1 MKKKV
6 SKKGRGRG
14 RFSGRDKREES
25 KVAYGGNDMAISYLN
40 KPKVEKSKI
49 NGNTDASN
57 KLTIINTNISADPTT
72 NAQIKHPRELGEELV
87 TEKTAA
93 VLHDSIS
100 STIPEVSDSSENNA
114 VEEMKEPIKN
124 IMKNGSQSKEEIS
137 SDLQKDEKPI
147 IEPANLGIDG
157 SYPSLNNI
165 ETNNNNSSLHEE
177 QHQVV
182 KTETNEMNFQR
193 IDGRELEVTQIESKQ
208 DEIMF
213 DHNQNLGN
221 SKGIAKVDGN
231 VNMKEEN
238 KLQQQQPLQ
247 HLTNLPQ
254 YYIDLWHGST
264 NAWVDMYT
272 EGVRNSAKVTEYWLD
287 SFYKLGFRQKSNN
300 QNDSV
305 KIDEL

>member
-1 MKKKV
+1 MKKKA
-6 SKKGRGRG
+6 SKKGRGGG
-14 RFSGRDKREES
+14 RSSGRDKREES
-25 KVAYGGNDMAISYLN
+25 KVAYGDKYMAISYLN
-40 KPKVEKSKI
+40 RAKVEKSKI

-57 KLTIINTNISADPTT
+57 KLTSINNNISADPTS
-72 NAQIKHPRELGEELV
+72 NAQIKPSRELGEGLV
-87 TEKTAA
+87 TEKTAV

-114 VEEMKEPIKN
+114 MEEMKDSIKN
-124 IMKNGSQSKEEIS
+124 IMMIEPQSKEEMS
-137 SDLQKDEKPI
+137 SDLQKEEKPI
-147 IEPANLGIDG
+147 IEQANLGVDG
-157 SYPSLNNI
+157 NYPSLNN
-165 ETNNNNSSLHEE
+165 TDTSNNNPSLQDE

-193 IDGRELEVTQIESKQ
+193 IDGSELEVTQIESRQ
-208 DEIMF
+208 NEIIL
-213 DHNQNLGN
+213 DHNQNLEN
-221 SKGIAKVDGN
+221 NKGIAKVDGN
-231 VNMKEEN
+231 VNKMEEN

-254 YYIDLWHGST
+254 YYIDLWNGST

-272 EGVRNSAKVTEYWLD
+272 EGLRNAAKVSEYWVD

-305 KIDEL
+305 KIE

>member
-6 SKKGRGRG
+6 SKKGRGGG
-14 RFSGRDKREES
+14 RSSGRDKREES
-25 KVAYGGNDMAISYLN
+25 KVAYGDKDMAISYLN
-40 KPKVEKSKI
+40 RAKVEKSKI

-57 KLTIINTNISADPTT
+57 KLTSINNNISADPTS
-72 NAQIKHPRELGEELV
+72 NAQIKPSRELGEGLV
-87 TEKTAA
+87 TEKTAV

-100 STIPEVSDSSENNA
+100 STIPEVSDSSETIA
-114 VEEMKEPIKN
+114 MEEMKDSIKN
-124 IMKNGSQSKEEIS
+124 IMMIEPQSKEEMS
-137 SDLQKDEKPI
+137 SDLQKEEKPI
-147 IEPANLGIDG
+147 IEQANLGVDG
-157 SYPSLNNI
+157 NYPSLNN
-165 ETNNNNSSLHEE
+165 TDTSNNNPSLQDE

-193 IDGRELEVTQIESKQ
+193 IDGSELEVTQIESRQ
-208 DEIMF
+208 NEIIL
-213 DHNQNLGN
+213 DHNQNLEN
-221 SKGIAKVDGN
+221 NKGIAKVDGN
-231 VNMKEEN
+231 VNKMEEN

-254 YYIDLWHGST
+254 YYIDLWNGST

-272 EGVRNSAKVTEYWLD
+272 EGLRNAAKVSEYWLD

-305 KIDEL
+305 KIE

>member
-6 SKKGRGRG
+6 SKKRRGRG
-14 RFSGRDKREES
+14 RSSGRDKREES
-25 KVAYGGNDMAISYLN
+25 KLAYGGKDTAISYLN
-40 KPKVEKSKI
+40 RAKVEKSKI

-57 KLTIINTNISADPTT
+57 KLTSINTNISADPTS
-72 NAQIKHPRELGEELV
+72 NAQIKPSRELGEGLV

-114 VEEMKEPIKN
+114 LEEMKESIKN
-124 IMKNGSQSKEEIS
+124 IMMNESQSKEEIS
-137 SDLQKDEKPI
+137 SDLQKEEKPI
-147 IEPANLGIDG
+147 IEPANLGVDV
-157 SYPSLNNI
+157 SYPSLSNINTSNNI
-165 ETNNNNSSLHEE
+165 SSLQHE

-193 IDGRELEVTQIESKQ
+193 IDGRELEVTQIESRQ
-208 DEIMF
+208 DEIML
-213 DHNQNLGN
+213 HLNQNLEN

-231 VNMKEEN
+231 VNKKEEN

-272 EGVRNSAKVTEYWLD
+272 EGVRNAAKVTEYWLD
-287 SFYKLGFRQKSNN
+287 SFYKLGFTQKSNN
-300 QNDSV
+300 QSDSV
-305 KIDEL
+305 KIE

>member
-6 SKKGRGRG
+6 SKNGRGGG
-14 RFSGRDKREES
+14 RSSGRDKREES
-25 KVAYGGNDMAISYLN
+25 KLAYGGKDMAISYLN
-40 KPKVEKSKI
+40 RAKVEKSKI

-57 KLTIINTNISADPTT
+57 KLTSINTNISADPTS
-72 NAQIKHPRELGEELV
+72 NAQIKPSRELGEGLV

-114 VEEMKEPIKN
+114 LEEMKESIKN
-124 IMKNGSQSKEEIS
+124 IMMNESQSKEEIS
-137 SDLQKDEKPI
+137 SDLQKEEKPI
-147 IEPANLGIDG
+147 IEPANLGVDG
-157 SYPSLNNI
+157 SYPSLSNIDTSNNI
-165 ETNNNNSSLHEE
+165 SSLQHE

-193 IDGRELEVTQIESKQ
+193 IDGRELEVTQIESRQ
-208 DEIMF
+208 DEIML
-213 DHNQNLGN
+213 DLNQNLEN
-221 SKGIAKVDGN
+221 SKGIARVDGN
-231 VNMKEEN
+231 VNKKEEN

-272 EGVRNSAKVTEYWLD
+272 EGVRNAAKVTEYWLD
-287 SFYKLGFRQKSNN
+287 SFYKLGFTQKSNN

-305 KIDEL
+305 KIE

>member
-6 SKKGRGRG
+6 SKKGRGGARS
-14 RFSGRDKREES
+14 SGRDKREES
-25 KVAYGGNDMAISYLN
+25 EVAYGDKDMAISYLN
-40 KPKVEKSKI
+40 RAKVEKSKI

-57 KLTIINTNISADPTT
+57 KLTSINNNISADPTS
-72 NAQIKHPRELGEELV
+72 NAQIKPSRELGEGLI

-93 VLHDSIS
+93 VLHEPIS
-100 STIPEVSDSSENNA
+100 SPIPEVSDSSENNA
-114 VEEMKEPIKN
+114 MEEVKDSIKN
-124 IMKNGSQSKEEIS
+124 IMMNESQSKEEMS
-137 SDLQKDEKPI
+137 SDLQKEEKLI
-147 IEPANLGIDG
+147 IEQANLGVDG

-165 ETNNNNSSLHEE
+165 DTSNNNPSLQDE

-193 IDGRELEVTQIESKQ
+193 IDVSELEVTQIESRQ
-208 DEIMF
+208 NEIIL
-213 DHNQNLGN
+213 DHNQNLEN
-221 SKGIAKVDGN
+221 NNGIAKVDGN
-231 VNMKEEN
+231 VNKMDEN
-238 KLQQQQPLQ
+238 KLQHQQPLQ

-254 YYIDLWHGST
+254 YYVDLWHGST

-272 EGVRNSAKVTEYWLD
+272 EGLKNAAKVSEYWLD

-305 KIDEL
+305 KIE

>member
-6 SKKGRGRG
+6 SKKGRGG
-14 RFSGRDKREES
+14 RRSSGRDKREES

-40 KPKVEKSKI
+40 KAKVEKSKI
-49 NGNTDASN
+49 NGNTASN
-57 KLTIINTNISADPTT
+57 KPTSTINTNISADPTT
-72 NAQIKHPRELGEELV
+72 NAQIKHPRELDEGLV

-124 IMKNGSQSKEEIS
+124 IMENESQSKEEIS
-137 SDLQKDEKPI
+137 SDLQKEEKPV
-147 IEPANLGIDG
+147 IEPANLGVDG

-165 ETNNNNSSLHEE
+165 DTSNNNSSLQDE

-182 KTETNEMNFQR
+182 KKETNEMNFQR
-193 IDGRELEVTQIESKQ
+193 IDGRELEVTQIESRQ
-208 DEIMF
+208 DEIML
-213 DHNQNLGN
+213 DNNQYLENN
-221 SKGIAKVDGN
+221 KGIAKVDGN
-231 VNMKEEN
+231 VNKKEEN
-238 KLQQQQPLQ
+238 RLQQQQPLQ

-254 YYIDLWHGST
+254 YYIDLWNGST
-264 NAWVDMYT
+264 NAWVNMYT
-272 EGVRNSAKVTEYWLD
+272 EGLRNAAKVSEYWLD

-305 KIDEL
+305 KIE

>member
-6 SKKGRGRG
+6 SKKGRGGG
-14 RFSGRDKREES
+14 RSSGRDKREES
-25 KVAYGGNDMAISYLN
+25 KVAYGDKYMAISYLN
-40 KPKVEKSKI
+40 RAKVEKSKI

-57 KLTIINTNISADPTT
+57 KLTSINNNISADPTS
-72 NAQIKHPRELGEELV
+72 NAQIKPSRELGEGLV
-87 TEKTAA
+87 TEKTAV

-100 STIPEVSDSSENNA
+100 STIPEVSDSSETNA
-114 VEEMKEPIKN
+114 MEEMKDSIKN
-124 IMKNGSQSKEEIS
+124 IMMIEPQSKEEMS
-137 SDLQKDEKPI
+137 SDLQKEEKPI
-147 IEPANLGIDG
+147 IEQANLGVDG
-157 SYPSLNNI
+157 NYPSLNN
-165 ETNNNNSSLHEE
+165 TDTSNNNPSLQDE

-193 IDGRELEVTQIESKQ
+193 IDGSELEVTQIESRQ
-208 DEIMF
+208 NEIIL
-213 DHNQNLGN
+213 DHNQNLEN
-221 SKGIAKVDGN
+221 NKGIAKVDGN
-231 VNMKEEN
+231 VNKMEEN

-254 YYIDLWHGST
+254 YYIDLWNGST

-272 EGVRNSAKVTEYWLD
+272 EGLRNAAKVSEYWVD

-305 KIDEL
+305 KIE

>member
-6 SKKGRGRG
+6 SKKGRGGG
-14 RFSGRDKREES
+14 RSSGRDKREES
-25 KVAYGGNDMAISYLN
+25 KIAYGAKDMAISYLN
-40 KPKVEKSKI
+40 RAKVEKSKI

-57 KLTIINTNISADPTT
+57 KLTSINTNNSADPTS
-72 NAQIKHPRELGEELV
+72 NAQIKPSRELGEGLV

-114 VEEMKEPIKN
+114 LEEMKESIKN
-124 IMKNGSQSKEEIS
+124 IMMNESQSKEEIS
-137 SDLQKDEKPI
+137 SDLHKEEKPI
-147 IEPANLGIDG
+147 IEPANLGVDG
-157 SYPSLNNI
+157 SYPSLSNINTSNNI
-165 ETNNNNSSLHEE
+165 SSLQHE

-193 IDGRELEVTQIESKQ
+193 IDGRELEVTQIESRQ
-208 DEIMF
+208 DEIKL
-213 DHNQNLGN
+213 DLNQNLEN

-231 VNMKEEN
+231 VNKKEEN

-272 EGVRNSAKVTEYWLD
+272 EGVRNAAKVTEYWLD
-287 SFYKLGFRQKSNN
+287 SFYKLGFTQKSNN

-305 KIDEL
+305 KIE

>member
-6 SKKGRGRG
+6 SKKGRGG
-14 RFSGRDKREES
+14 RRSSGRDKREES
-25 KVAYGGNDMAISYLN
+25 KVEYGGNDMAISYLN
-40 KPKVEKSKI
+40 KAKVEKSKI
-49 NGNTDASN
+49 NGNTDASD
-57 KLTIINTNISADPTT
+57 KLNIINTDISADPTT
-72 NAQIKHPRELGEELV
+72 NAQIKHPRELHEGLV
-87 TEKTAA
+87 TETAA

-124 IMKNGSQSKEEIS
+124 IMKNESQSKEEIS
-137 SDLQKDEKPI
+137 SDLQKEEKTT
-147 IEPANLGIDG
+147 IEPANLGVDG

-165 ETNNNNSSLHEE
+165 DTSNNNSSLQDE

-193 IDGRELEVTQIESKQ
+193 IDGSELEVTQIESRQ
-208 DEIMF
+208 NEIIL
-213 DHNQNLGN
+213 DHNQNLEN
-221 SKGIAKVDGN
+221 NKGIAKVDGN
-231 VNMKEEN
+231 VNKMEEN

-254 YYIDLWHGST
+254 YYIDLWNGST

-272 EGVRNSAKVTEYWLD
+272 EGLRNAAKVSEYWLD

-305 KIDEL
+305 KIE

>member
-6 SKKGRGRG
+6 SKKGRGG
-14 RFSGRDKREES
+14 RRSSGRDKREES
-25 KVAYGGNDMAISYLN
+25 KLAYGGKDMAISYLN
-40 KPKVEKSKI
+40 RSKI

-57 KLTIINTNISADPTT
+57 KPTIIDTNISAEPTT
-72 NAQIKHPRELGEELV
+72 NAQIKHSRELDEGLV

-124 IMKNGSQSKEEIS
+124 IMMIEPQSKEEMS
-137 SDLQKDEKPI
+137 SDLQKEEKPI
-147 IEPANLGIDG
+147 IEPANLGVDV
-157 SYPSLNNI
+157 SYPSLSNINNSNNI
-165 ETNNNNSSLHEE
+165 SSLQHE

-182 KTETNEMNFQR
+182 KTETNETNFQR
-193 IDGRELEVTQIESKQ
+193 IDGRELEVTQIDSRQ
-208 DEIMF
+208 DELML
-213 DHNQNLGN
+213 DHNQNLEN
-221 SKGIAKVDGN
+221 NKGIAKVDGN
-231 VNMKEEN
+231 VNKKEEN

-272 EGVRNSAKVTEYWLD
+272 EGVRNAAKVTEYWLD

-305 KIDEL
+305 KIE

>member
-6 SKKGRGRG
+6 SKKGRGGVRS
-14 RFSGRDKREES
+14 SGRDKREES
-25 KVAYGGNDMAISYLN
+25 EVAYGDKDMAISYLN
-40 KPKVEKSKI
+40 RAKVEKSKI

-57 KLTIINTNISADPTT
+57 KLTSINNNISADPTS
-72 NAQIKHPRELGEELV
+72 NAQIKPSRELGEGLI

-93 VLHDSIS
+93 VLHEPIS
-100 STIPEVSDSSENNA
+100 SPIPEVSDSSENNA
-114 VEEMKEPIKN
+114 MEEVKDSIKN
-124 IMKNGSQSKEEIS
+124 IMMNESQSKEEMS
-137 SDLQKDEKPI
+137 SDLQKEEKPI
-147 IEPANLGIDG
+147 IEQANLGVDG

-165 ETNNNNSSLHEE
+165 DTSNNNPSLQDE

-193 IDGRELEVTQIESKQ
+193 IDVSELEVTQIESRQ
-208 DEIMF
+208 NEIIL
-213 DHNQNLGN
+213 DHNQNLEN
-221 SKGIAKVDGN
+221 NKRIAKVDGN
-231 VNMKEEN
+231 VNKMEEN

-254 YYIDLWHGST
+254 YYVDLWHGST

-272 EGVRNSAKVTEYWLD
+272 EGLKNAAKVSEYWLD

-305 KIDEL
+305 KIE

>member
-6 SKKGRGRG
+6 SKKGRGGG
-14 RFSGRDKREES
+14 RSSGRDKREES
-25 KVAYGGNDMAISYLN
+25 KVAYGDKDMAISYVN
-40 KPKVEKSKI
+40 RAKVEKSKI

-57 KLTIINTNISADPTT
+57 KLTSINNNISADPTS
-72 NAQIKHPRELGEELV
+72 NAQIKPSRELGEGLV
-87 TEKTAA
+87 TEKTAV

-100 STIPEVSDSSENNA
+100 STIPEVSDSSETNA
-114 VEEMKEPIKN
+114 MEEMKDSIKN
-124 IMKNGSQSKEEIS
+124 IMMIEPQSKEEMS
-137 SDLQKDEKPI
+137 SDLQKEEKPI
-147 IEPANLGIDG
+147 IEQANLGVDG
-157 SYPSLNNI
+157 NYPSLNN
-165 ETNNNNSSLHEE
+165 TDTSNNNPSLQDE

-193 IDGRELEVTQIESKQ
+193 IDGSELEVTQIESRQ
-208 DEIMF
+208 NEIIL
-213 DHNQNLGN
+213 DHNQNLEN
-221 SKGIAKVDGN
+221 NKGIAKVDGN
-231 VNMKEEN
+231 VNKMEEN

-254 YYIDLWHGST
+254 YYIDLWNGST

-272 EGVRNSAKVTEYWLD
+272 EGLRNAAKVSEYWLD

-305 KIDEL
+305 KIE

>member
-6 SKKGRGRG
+6 SKKGRGGG
-14 RFSGRDKREES
+14 RSSGRDKREES
-25 KVAYGGNDMAISYLN
+25 KVAYGDKDMAISYLN
-40 KPKVEKSKI
+40 RAKVEKSKI

-57 KLTIINTNISADPTT
+57 KLTSINNNISADPTS
-72 NAQIKHPRELGEELV
+72 NAQIKPSRELGEGLV
-87 TEKTAA
+87 TEKTAV

-100 STIPEVSDSSENNA
+100 STIPEVSDSSETNA
-114 VEEMKEPIKN
+114 MEEMKDSIKN
-124 IMKNGSQSKEEIS
+124 IMMIEPQSKEEMS
-137 SDLQKDEKPI
+137 SDLQKEEKPI
-147 IEPANLGIDG
+147 IEQANLGVDG
-157 SYPSLNNI
+157 NYPSLNN
-165 ETNNNNSSLHEE
+165 TDTSNNNPSLQDE

-193 IDGRELEVTQIESKQ
+193 IDGSELEVTQIESRQ
-208 DEIMF
+208 NEIIL
-213 DHNQNLGN
+213 DHNQNLEN
-221 SKGIAKVDGN
+221 NKGIAKVDGN
-231 VNMKEEN
+231 VNKMEEN

-254 YYIDLWHGST
+254 YYIDLWNGST

-272 EGVRNSAKVTEYWLD
+272 EGLRNAAKVSEYWLD

-305 KIDEL
+305 KIE

>member
-6 SKKGRGRG
+6 SKKGRGG
-14 RFSGRDKREES
+14 RRSSGRDKREES

-40 KPKVEKSKI
+40 KAKVEKSKI

-57 KLTIINTNISADPTT
+57 KPTSTINTNISADPTT
-72 NAQIKHPRELGEELV
+72 NAQIKHPRELDEGLV

-124 IMKNGSQSKEEIS
+124 IMKNEIQSKEEIS
-137 SDLQKDEKPI
+137 SDLQKEEKPV
-147 IEPANLGIDG
+147 IEPANLGVDG

-165 ETNNNNSSLHEE
+165 DTSNNNSSLQDE

-182 KTETNEMNFQR
+182 KKETNEMNFQR
-193 IDGRELEVTQIESKQ
+193 IDGRELEVTQIESRQ
-208 DEIMF
+208 NEIML
-213 DHNQNLGN
+213 DNNQYLENN
-221 SKGIAKVDGN
+221 KGIAKVDGN
-231 VNMKEEN
+231 VNKKEEN
-238 KLQQQQPLQ
+238 RLQQQQPLQ

-287 SFYKLGFRQKSNN
+287 SFYKPGFRQKSNN

-305 KIDEL
+305 KIE

>member
-1 MKKKV
+1 MKKKA
-6 SKKGRGRG
+6 SKKRRGRG
-14 RFSGRDKREES
+14 RSSGRDKREES
-25 KVAYGGNDMAISYLN
+25 KLAYGGKDMAISYLN
-40 KPKVEKSKI
+40 RAKVEKSKI

-57 KLTIINTNISADPTT
+57 KLTSINTNISADPTS
-72 NAQIKHPRELGEELV
+72 NAQIKPSRELGEGLV

-114 VEEMKEPIKN
+114 LEEMKESIKN
-124 IMKNGSQSKEEIS
+124 IMMNESQSKEEIS
-137 SDLQKDEKPI
+137 SDLQKVEKPI
-147 IEPANLGIDG
+147 IEPANLGVDV
-157 SYPSLNNI
+157 SYPSLSNINTSNNI
-165 ETNNNNSSLHEE
+165 SSLQHE

-182 KTETNEMNFQR
+182 KTETNELNFQR
-193 IDGRELEVTQIESKQ
+193 IDGRELEVTQIESRQ
-208 DEIMF
+208 DEIMLLL
-213 DHNQNLGN
+213 NQNLEN

-231 VNMKEEN
+231 VNKKEEN

-247 HLTNLPQ
+247 HITNLSQ

-272 EGVRNSAKVTEYWLD
+272 EGVRNAAKVTEYWLD
-287 SFYKLGFRQKSNN
+287 SFYKLGFTQKSNN

-305 KIDEL
+305 KTE

>member
-6 SKKGRGRG
+6 SKKGRGGG
-14 RFSGRDKREES
+14 RSSGRDKREES
-25 KVAYGGNDMAISYLN
+25 EVAYGDKDMAISYLN
-40 KPKVEKSKI
+40 RAKVEKSKI

-57 KLTIINTNISADPTT
+57 KLTSINNNISADPTS
-72 NAQIKHPRELGEELV
+72 NAQIKPSRELGEGLI

-93 VLHDSIS
+93 VLHESIS
-100 STIPEVSDSSENNA
+100 STIQEVSDSSENNA
-114 VEEMKEPIKN
+114 MEEVKDSIKN
-124 IMKNGSQSKEEIS
+124 IMMIESQSKEEMS
-137 SDLQKDEKPI
+137 SDRQKEEKPI
-147 IEPANLGIDG
+147 IEQANLGVDG
-157 SYPSLNNI
+157 SYPTLNNI
-165 ETNNNNSSLHEE
+165 DTSNNNPSLQDE

-193 IDGRELEVTQIESKQ
+193 IDGSELEVTQIESRQ
-208 DEIMF
+208 TEIIL
-213 DHNQNLGN
+213 DHNQNLEN
-221 SKGIAKVDGN
+221 NKGIAKVNGN
-231 VNMKEEN
+231 VDKMEEN

-254 YYIDLWHGST
+254 YYVDLWHGST

-272 EGVRNSAKVTEYWLD
+272 EGLRNAAKVSEYWLD

-305 KIDEL
+305 KIE

>member
-6 SKKGRGRG
+6 SKKGRGGG
-14 RFSGRDKREES
+14 RSSGRDKREES
-25 KVAYGGNDMAISYLN
+25 KVAYGDKDMAISYLN
-40 KPKVEKSKI
+40 RAKVEKSKI

-57 KLTIINTNISADPTT
+57 KLTSINNNISADPTS
-72 NAQIKHPRELGEELV
+72 NDQIKPSRELGEGLV
-87 TEKTAA
+87 TEKTAV

-100 STIPEVSDSSENNA
+100 STIPEVSDSSETNA
-114 VEEMKEPIKN
+114 MEEMKDSIKN
-124 IMKNGSQSKEEIS
+124 IMMIEPQSKEEMS
-137 SDLQKDEKPI
+137 SDLQKEEKPI
-147 IEPANLGIDG
+147 IEQANLGVDG
-157 SYPSLNNI
+157 NYPSLNN
-165 ETNNNNSSLHEE
+165 TDTSNNNPSLQDE

-193 IDGRELEVTQIESKQ
+193 IDGSELEVTQIESRQ
-208 DEIMF
+208 NEIIL
-213 DHNQNLGN
+213 DHNQNLEN
-221 SKGIAKVDGN
+221 NKGIAKVDGN
-231 VNMKEEN
+231 VNKMEEN

-254 YYIDLWHGST
+254 YYIDLWNGST

-272 EGVRNSAKVTEYWLD
+272 EGLRNAAKVSEYWLD

-305 KIDEL
+305 KIE

>member
-1 MKKKV
+1 MV
-6 SKKGRGRG
+6 IS
-14 RFSGRDKREES
+14 
-25 KVAYGGNDMAISYLN
+25 DMAISYLN
-40 KPKVEKSKI
+40 RAKVEKSKI

-57 KLTIINTNISADPTT
+57 KLTSINTNISADPTS
-72 NAQIKHPRELGEELV
+72 NAQIKHSRELGEGLV

-114 VEEMKEPIKN
+114 MEEMKDPIKN
-124 IMKNGSQSKEEIS
+124 IMMNESQSKEEMS
-137 SDLQKDEKPI
+137 SDLQKEEKPI
-147 IEPANLGIDG
+147 IEQANLGVDG

-165 ETNNNNSSLHEE
+165 DTSNNNPSLQDE

-193 IDGRELEVTQIESKQ
+193 IDGSELEVTQIESRQ
-208 DEIMF
+208 NEIML
-213 DHNQNLGN
+213 DHNQNLEN
-221 SKGIAKVDGN
+221 NKGIAKVDGN
-231 VNMKEEN
+231 VNKMEEN

-305 KIDEL
+305 KIE

>member
-6 SKKGRGRG
+6 SKKGRGGG
-14 RFSGRDKREES
+14 RSSGRDKREES
-25 KVAYGGNDMAISYLN
+25 KVAYGGKDMAISYLN
-40 KPKVEKSKI
+40 RAKVEKSKI
-49 NGNTDASN
+49 DGNTDASN
-57 KLTIINTNISADPTT
+57 KLTSINNNISAEPTT
-72 NAQIKHPRELGEELV
+72 NAQIKHSRELDEGLV

-114 VEEMKEPIKN
+114 LEEMKESIKN
-124 IMKNGSQSKEEIS
+124 IMMNESQSKEEIS
-137 SDLQKDEKPI
+137 SDLQKEEKPI
-147 IEPANLGIDG
+147 IEPANLGVDG
-157 SYPSLNNI
+157 SYPSLDNNI
-165 ETNNNNSSLHEE
+165 DTSNNISSLQHE

-182 KTETNEMNFQR
+182 KTETNKMNFQR
-193 IDGRELEVTQIESKQ
+193 IDGSELEVSQIESRQ
-208 DEIMF
+208 NEIIL
-213 DHNQNLGN
+213 DHNQNLEN
-221 SKGIAKVDGN
+221 NKGIAKVDGN
-231 VNMKEEN
+231 VNKKEEN

-272 EGVRNSAKVTEYWLD
+272 EGVRNAAKVTENLLD

-305 KIDEL
+305 KTE